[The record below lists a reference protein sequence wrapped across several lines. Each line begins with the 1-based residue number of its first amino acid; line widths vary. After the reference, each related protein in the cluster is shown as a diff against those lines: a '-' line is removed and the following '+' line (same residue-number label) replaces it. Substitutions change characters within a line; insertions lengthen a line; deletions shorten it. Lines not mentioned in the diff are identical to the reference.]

1 MKRIVVLLVAG
12 TIVVVLAGLAYLKYL
27 ATPSGRDE
35 WVRIELE
42 KGVGTA
48 DVARRL
54 SSHGLLD
61 HPQAFIFYAR
71 VTGKDRKIQA
81 GSYLLSGSMSP
92 MEILDRLVKGQV
104 VTVDFT
110 VPEGTIMRNIAS
122 IVQTAA
128 GVDSA
133 QFMYYCTSDSFAQSL
148 GVSAADLEGYLFP
161 DTYTIT
167 WGARPD
173 RVAAMMVARLTALFS
188 DMEWDEELTRLS
200 RHEILTLASI
210 VEKEAQ
216 VPEERPLI
224 SAVYLNRLRLG
235 MKLDAD
241 PTVAYAL
248 GGTTRRITY
257 DDLKTPSPYNT
268 YLKAGLPPGPI
279 CSPGLGCIKA
289 VIHPDRGCQAL
300 YFVAAGDGTH
310 VFSRTYA
317 EHLRAVR
324 RYRAGQRS
332 GDGLQ

>member
-1 MKRIVVLLVAG
+1 MKRMIAVIAVVLSFA
-12 TIVVVLAGLAYLKYL
+12 VLAGLAYRKYL
-27 ATPSGRDE
+27 TAPAGPDE
-35 WVRIELE
+35 WVRVELV
-42 KGVGTA
+42 KGTGTA
-48 DVARRL
+48 DVAHLL
-54 SSHGLLD
+54 SAHGLLA
-61 HPQAFIFYAR
+61 HPRAFVFYAR

-92 MEILDRLVKGQV
+92 LEILDRLVKGQV
-104 VTVDFT
+104 VTISFT
-110 VPEGTIMRNIAS
+110 VQEGTMMRNIAS
-122 IVQTAA
+122 IVQAAA
-128 GVDSA
+128 GVDST
-133 QFMYYCTSDSFAQSL
+133 QFMYYCTSDSFAQLL
-148 GVSAADLEGYLFP
+148 GVSATNLEGYLFP

-173 RVAAMMVARLTALFS
+173 RVAAMMVARLTALLS

-216 VPEERPLI
+216 VPDERPLI
-224 SAVYLNRLRLG
+224 AAVYLNRLRLG

-248 GGTTRRITY
+248 GGTPRRLTY

-268 YLKAGLPPGPI
+268 YLNAGLPPGPI
-279 CSPGLGCIKA
+279 CSPGLGCITA
-289 VIHPDRGCQAL
+289 VVHPDRGCQAL

-317 EHLRAVR
+317 EHRRAVR
-324 RYRAGQRS
+324 RYRAGRP
-332 GDGLQ
+332 D